1 MTTAT
6 VRQSAWKRAGTAV
19 EATSAASAAQQAG
32 LNWTVSLH
40 DLQARYTYPVSEQ
53 ENLTIGLPVDNK
65 VGVVKTHDG
74 EASVI
79 GVVGN
84 KYKIV
89 QNMEVFGAMDA
100 LVDCGDARY
109 TAAGEYNNGASV
121 WMLLELP
128 TGVNVA
134 NDPHCAFLL
143 VKTSHDGSSSV
154 IVKPI
159 IERLFCSNQINRIV
173 MGKNKNAFT
182 YTMKHTQNN
191 NLSVADIRN
200 ITQLTYES
208 IALYESVASD
218 LGAKQV
224 ARDKAREYFNKVFPL
239 PKIAE
244 NVDYHLLTQ
253 GEKRAMTIATEARER
268 SWHIYSESD
277 TQENIRGTA
286 FGLWQ
291 AVIEY
296 ADHWKGGSGDRRALA
311 AITGKS
317 DAIKDRALSI
327 AQLV

>member
-6 VRQSAWKRAGTAV
+6 VRQSAWVRVGTAV

-32 LNWTVSLH
+32 LDWTVSLH

-53 ENLTIGLPVDNK
+53 ENITIGLPVDNK

-74 EASVI
+74 EATVI
-79 GVVGN
+79 GVVGS
-84 KYKIV
+84 KYKVV
-89 QNMEVFGAMDA
+89 QNMEVFSTMDS
-100 LVDCGDARY
+100 LVDSGEARY
-109 TAAGEYNNGASV
+109 AAAGEYNNGASV

-128 TGVNVA
+128 IEVNVA

-173 MGKNKNAFT
+173 KGKSKNAFT

-191 NLSVADIRN
+191 NLSVADIRS
-200 ITQLTYES
+200 ITQLTYDS
-208 IALYESVASD
+208 IVEYETVAAD

-224 ARDKAREYFNKVFPL
+224 ARDKAREYFKRMFPL
-239 PKIAE
+239 PKLAE
-244 NVDYHLLTQ
+244 NVDYSLLTQ
-253 GEKRAMTIATEARER
+253 GEKRALTIATDAREKA
-268 SWHIYSESD
+268 WHIYSESD

-296 ADHWKGGSGDRRALA
+296 ADHYKGKSGDRRALA

-317 DAIKDRALSI
+317 DVIKDRALSI
-327 AQLV
+327 AQLI